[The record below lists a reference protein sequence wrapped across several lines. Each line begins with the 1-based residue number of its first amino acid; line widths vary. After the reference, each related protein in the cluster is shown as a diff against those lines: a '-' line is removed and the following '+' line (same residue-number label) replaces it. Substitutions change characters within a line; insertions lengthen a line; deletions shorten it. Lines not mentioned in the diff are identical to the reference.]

1 MLADMPI
8 EPFETFPE
16 EFHIRGETHVAFIV
30 CGIGHVNVKVLKIW
44 FPVGGQHFLEEFNVM
59 TGCYLITNGTD
70 YFGVGYGSKDRIY
83 HDSAKHLVVYVAV
96 DMFHQLSV
104 KKSGVG
110 FQDHKG
116 NLCQRTENIPAFK
129 TLFRQAYGFCHT
141 FKWENRVKPA

>member
-110 FQDHKG
+110 FQDHKAIFAKG
-116 NLCQRTENIPAFK
+116 LKIFLRSRRCSDKHMVFAIRSNGKIE
-129 TLFRQAYGFCHT
+129 
-141 FKWENRVKPA
+141 